1 MADENPVANDST
13 APSTGPGLMGLIKAI
28 VFVAII
34 VVVEVVAASMLI
46 PSSDDTT
53 EVAQKLITAKQDEI
67 ESESS
72 GDEPDEGL
80 DIREVNLGTYHVL
93 SFNPVT
99 DTSLTMD
106 FELFGT
112 VLATEEEQ
120 FIALYESNKN
130 RVREQVL
137 VTMRSSEV
145 NDLTDAGLGLIKRKI
160 LEKTNRALGKP
171 LLREIVFPKYSMVER

>member
-1 MADENPVANDST
+1 MADENPNPAESP
-13 APSTGPGLMGLIKAI
+13 APSGPGLMGLVKAV
-28 VFVAII
+28 VFVGIV

-46 PSSDDTT
+46 PSSDDTAQ
-53 EVAQKLITAKQDEI
+53 VAQQLISAQQDAEATDA
-67 ESESS
+67 S
-72 GDEPDEGL
+72 GEDVDDGL
-80 DIREVNLGTYHVL
+80 DIREVSLGTYHVL

-137 VTMRSSEV
+137 VTMRSAEV
-145 NDLTDAGLGLIKRKI
+145 NELTDAGLGLIKRKI
-160 LEKTNRALGKP
+160 LEKTNRALGRP